1 MQEKRAVVAVVEA
14 ITAMSEITA
23 PDRGHAEVWPY
34 YDEDEI
40 AAATAVLRSGRVN
53 QWTGDRVRTFERV
66 LADYCGVKHAI
77 ALANGSLALE
87 LALRAFGIG
96 PSDEVIVTS
105 RSFIASASCVDLV
118 GAKPVFADIDPVS
131 QNISAATIAPL
142 ITSRTK
148 AIIPVHLAGWPCD
161 MQPILD
167 LAQRHNLFVIEDCA
181 QAIGA
186 TIDGRRVG
194 SFGHASVFS
203 FCQDKIIT
211 TGGEGGA
218 LLVNDEALW
227 RFAWSYKDH
236 GKDWDKAT
244 ARAAGTNYRW
254 LHTQVGTNWRM
265 TEMQA
270 AIGIVQ
276 MGKLDAWLAQ
286 RNLLARTWIDQ
297 LQRLDCLELPMPAA
311 NVRHGWYK
319 FCVFVRPERL
329 VPGMGRDEL
338 LSLLSQNGVRAFF
351 GSCPEIYREGAYA
364 HRRQERLKVA
374 QRLGETSLMFEVH
387 PTLRQETVHKAA
399 QRVVELVMPLQSS
412 C

>member
-1 MQEKRAVVAVVEA
+1 MTE
-14 ITAMSEITA
+14 
-23 PDRGHAEVWPY
+23 
-34 YDEDEI
+34 
-40 AAATAVLRSGRVN
+40 VLRSGRVN
-53 QWTGDRVRTFERV
+53 QWTGDRVRTFERS

-96 PSDEVIVTS
+96 AGDEVIVTS

-118 GAKPVFADIDPVS
+118 GAKPVFADVDPLS
-131 QNISAATIAPL
+131 QNISAETIAPL
-142 ITSRTK
+142 ITPRTK

-161 MQPILD
+161 MQPILE
-167 LAQRHNLFVIEDCA
+167 LAHRHKLFVIEDCA

-186 TIDGRRVG
+186 TINGKRVG
-194 SFGHASVFS
+194 SFGHASAFS

-218 LLVNDEALW
+218 LLLNDETLW

-244 ARAAGTNYRW
+244 APAGGTNYRW

-276 MGKLDAWLAQ
+276 MGKLDAWIAQ
-286 RNLLARTWIDQ
+286 RSSLAGIWIDE
-297 LQRLDCLELPMPAA
+297 LRTLNCLDFPLPAENIGHA
-311 NVRHGWYK
+311 WYK
-319 FCVFVRPERL
+319 FYAFVKPERL
-329 VPGMGRDEL
+329 VPGTGRDEL
-338 LSLLSQNGVRAFF
+338 LSLFSQNGVRAFF
-351 GSCPEIYREGAYA
+351 GSCPEIYREAAYA
-364 HRRQERLKVA
+364 HLRQERLPVA
-374 QRLGETSLMFEVH
+374 RRLGETSLMFEVH
-387 PTLRQETVHKAA
+387 PTLRQETVRKAA
-399 QRVVELVMPLQSS
+399 QRVVELVTPLQSS
-412 C
+412 G